1 MLTTCSHR
9 KVCEELFQR
18 LVLLESLAI
27 SKNVAGS
34 REANVIVIL
43 ELEQYFTL
51 KGTVDLRF

>member
-1 MLTTCSHR
+1 MLTGPCSHR
-9 KVCEELFQR
+9 KVCEEFFQR

-27 SKNVAGS
+27 SKNVASS

-51 KGTVDLRF
+51 KGKVDLH